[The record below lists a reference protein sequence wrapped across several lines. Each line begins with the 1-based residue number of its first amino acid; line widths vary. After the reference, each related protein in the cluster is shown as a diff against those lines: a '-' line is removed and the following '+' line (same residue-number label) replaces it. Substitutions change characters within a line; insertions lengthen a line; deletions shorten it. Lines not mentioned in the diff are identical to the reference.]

1 MNRLTFKEL
10 GGELDTKLDSVK
22 EFIDFIQSL
31 SISEQIGVLQIIQG
45 ARLVAESKK
54 KKQ

>member
-1 MNRLTFKEL
+1 MNYENN
-10 GGELDTKLDSVK
+10 ELDSVK

-45 ARLVAESKK
+45 LRLISESKN